1 MDLNISGL
9 VAALLA
15 FYGVHSFNQYKK
27 RNNQDDQTEWVPRL
41 IKVATETTAQ
51 SLSEKDFYQTK
62 KLRLIANVLLKYH
75 WEIHELNNSSFFMI
89 SRSVSWKNTF
99 KPIWIRKREHKE
111 KIEELFQNFFN
122 EFKSY

>member
-41 IKVATETTAQ
+41 IKVATETTAGLM
-51 SLSEKDFYQTK
+51 SN
-62 KLRLIANVLLKYH
+62 I
-75 WEIHELNNSSFFMI
+75 
-89 SRSVSWKNTF
+89 
-99 KPIWIRKREHKE
+99 
-111 KIEELFQNFFN
+111 
-122 EFKSY
+122 